1 MIKKEFDSRPPTFNK
16 QYDWY
21 DEIAN
26 FSWQD
31 FLTAIPSPLF
41 VATSYKKNGKENAC
55 LQSWST
61 FVGDNGMFICL
72 IGSVSTRGHFYET
85 LIDRKCCVL
94 NFPSRDIYDK
104 CTDTIKNNDYEN
116 NEITDSGLTS
126 EKAISV
132 DAPRIKECFLN
143 IECEYLW
150 EHEHYKGS
158 KDVMVALQATH
169 ICMDIKRCD
178 KNNLGRYGKTGYMY
192 NIHSPRN
199 PETGEVL
206 PDCFG
211 ALEKYN

>member
-1 MIKKEFDSRPPTFNK
+1 MKKEFDSRPPTFKK

-41 VATSYKKNGKENAC
+41 VVTGYKSNGKENAC

-61 FVGDNGMFICL
+61 FVGDAGEFICI
-72 IGSVSTRGHFYET
+72 IGSVSKRGHMYQSLKET
-85 LIDRKCCVL
+85 GCCVL
-94 NFPSRDIYDK
+94 NFPSRDVYDL
-104 CTDTIKNNDYEN
+104 CTKTIEN
-116 NEITDSGLTS
+116 NQFEKDEITDSGLTA
-126 EKAISV
+126 EKAITV

-150 EHEHYKGS
+150 EHEHYEGS
-158 KDVMVALQATH
+158 KDVTVALRATH
-169 ICMDIKRCD
+169 ICMDIEKCD
-178 KNNLGRYGKTGYMY
+178 ENNLGRYGKTGYMY

-199 PETGEVL
+199 PKTGEVL

>member
-21 DEIAN
+21 DEIAS

-94 NFPSRDIYDK
+94 NFPSRDI
-104 CTDTIKNNDYEN
+104 
-116 NEITDSGLTS
+116 
-126 EKAISV
+126 
-132 DAPRIKECFLN
+132 
-143 IECEYLW
+143 
-150 EHEHYKGS
+150 
-158 KDVMVALQATH
+158 
-169 ICMDIKRCD
+169 
-178 KNNLGRYGKTGYMY
+178 
-192 NIHSPRN
+192 
-199 PETGEVL
+199 
-206 PDCFG
+206 
-211 ALEKYN
+211 